1 MITKNTKTVLIA
13 LFTGFAITQGA
24 LAQSTAPAAPAA
36 IVGNKDNAKSKV
48 QMCIGCHGI
57 VGYKASF
64 PTVYPVPKI
73 GGQNAKYIE
82 SALQAYKAGDR
93 SHPTMRGIAGSLSD
107 QDMAD
112 LAAYYSASA
121 TTAVASTQPASK

>member
-24 LAQSTAPAAPAA
+24 VAQTSAPAA

-112 LAAYYSASA
+112 LAAYYSAA
-121 TTAVASTQPASK
+121 AGTAVASTQPVGK

>member
-1 MITKNTKTVLIA
+1 LRSLKGHWLNPQRQLQT
-13 LFTGFAITQGA
+13 
-24 LAQSTAPAAPAA
+24 
-36 IVGNKDNAKSKV
+36 
-48 QMCIGCHGI
+48 CIGCHGI